1 MSLTAV
7 LPATPQRYTVVLPG
21 QVADPRPT
29 TTVYVR
35 RRLLVSL
42 VLATILAIVWLSA
55 GNVLANRG
63 GAPASASAVRP
74 ATSYVVQPGDTL
86 WSIAAAHHGDTS
98 QTAYVDVLVQ
108 ANGGAGLQI
117 GQVITLP

>member
-1 MSLTAV
+1 MSITSAALPTA
-7 LPATPQRYTVVLPG
+7 PHRYTVVLPG
-21 QVADPRPT
+21 QADPRPT
-29 TTVYVR
+29 TTVYIR

-42 VLATILAIVWLSA
+42 VLATILAILWLSA
-55 GNVLANRG
+55 GSVLANRG

-86 WSIAAAHHGDTS
+86 WSIAATHHGDMS

-108 ANGGAGLQI
+108 ANGGAGIQI
-117 GQVITLP
+117 GQVLSLP